1 MALFTNKRNIGIA
14 LTILS
19 TLIFA
24 MQDAITKQ
32 LVSDHPVW
40 FIMMVRF
47 WVLLVIAVGWA
58 LVSKQGFYSVLR
70 TKRPGVQLLRGL
82 FLFGEIALISF
93 AFSMLGLADV
103 TAIFQAH
110 PLIVTGLAA
119 VFLGETVGWR
129 RILAMLVGMGGLMV
143 MLQPEGN
150 IVGPGAFVALGASL
164 SFALYQLFTRLAS
177 RDDSALTSFLYV
189 GIVGTVLSTIIGSQ
203 YMMAMDEVEWG
214 LLLGICATGTSA
226 HFLLMKALSLAQAS
240 DIQPFNY
247 LQLVWA
253 IPIGFLVFSDLPV
266 WSTLFGAMIVVGAG
280 LFSLSRQRIRAIEK
294 ADGSSDP
301 VIDAGIAKTQ
311 AD

>member
-1 MALFTNKRNIGIA
+1 MAQLLGKRNMGIA

-58 LVSKQGFYSVLR
+58 MISEQGLYNVVR
-70 TKRPGVQLLRGL
+70 TKRPVLQIIRGL
-82 FLFGEIALISF
+82 LLFAEICLITF

-119 VFLGETVGWR
+119 LFLGETVGWR
-129 RILAMLVGMGGLMV
+129 RILAMFCGMAGLLV
-143 MLQPEGN
+143 MLQPDGN
-150 IVGPGAFVALGASL
+150 IGGWGAVVALAASV
-164 SFALYQLFTRLAS
+164 SFALYQLFTRVAS
-177 RDDSALTSFLYV
+177 QDDSALTSFLYV

-203 YMMAMDEVEWG
+203 HMMAFDEVEWA

-247 LQLVWA
+247 LQLVWS
-253 IPIGFLVFSDLPV
+253 IPIGFLVFSDLPI
-266 WSTLFGAMIVVGAG
+266 WSTILGAIIVVGAG
-280 LFSLSRQRIRAIEK
+280 LFSLSRQRIRAAEK
-294 ADGSSDP
+294 ETGVEPETSEEVAARAD
-301 VIDAGIAKTQ
+301 
-311 AD
+311 